1 MPQEKS
7 RMKLKVEKKPTIP
20 CKSDKDCGKSQSCHA
35 FFGCVDNPHIPA
47 TVTTAPQIRVPKC
60 KNSTECPD
68 GQYCHDFFNLCLPN
82 LTIFFE
88 TTASPPRAGCKSDSD
103 CENQGDFC
111 HNLTRLCLPLPT
123 TAITSPPRKSAYACN
138 SHTDCKMTEFCHF
151 LIGMRSRDKSRG
163 FGPNNNLKSALG
175 VCIARALKDV
185 PEDPSPFSSNCSHAA
200 DCGKGRCCLKDLGL
214 CVGYRLPG
222 ELCVA
227 EVSPEIGVI
236 NSFLA
241 FSGKRFY
248 AWLIWP
254 FYLSSC
260 LNISNAFYN
269 TFYSL
274 LVLFC
279 EMMSYQS
286 AAGRGYPFLFE
297 LKSTSFNRLEIE
309 NWTESLVWHLFSPN
323 SSVPLRFLGIFNC
336 QIFSWRLF
344 PSRTYHSPFPAHAY
358 KVSPASVGDVPCD
371 SGDWR
376 ESLNCP
382 KK

>member
-1 MPQEKS
+1 MTSTTCLTALALLTISSTLAALAESDRDVNSSEARNDITEPGSTKKKTPKCREDRDCQKGQICHTFLNVCFVMPQEKS

-35 FFGCVDNPHIPA
+35 LFGCVDNPHIPA

-138 SHTDCKMTEFCHF
+138 SHADCKMTEFCHF

-227 EVSPEIGVI
+227 EDVS
-236 NSFLA
+236 FA
-241 FSGKRFY
+241 FSC
-248 AWLIWP
+248 P
-254 FYLSSC
+254 C
-260 LNISNAFYN
+260 LQGFTCISRRRPMR
-269 TFYSL
+269 L
-274 LVLFC
+274 
-279 EMMSYQS
+279 
-286 AAGRGYPFLFE
+286 R
-297 LKSTSFNRLEIE
+297 RLERKLKLPKE
-309 NWTESLVWHLFSPN
+309 VVKKLSLQFDKTNEFRV
-323 SSVPLRFLGIFNC
+323 GKC
-336 QIFSWRLF
+336 QLIS
-344 PSRTYHSPFPAHAY
+344 
-358 KVSPASVGDVPCD
+358 D
-371 SGDWR
+371 
-376 ESLNCP
+376 
-382 KK
+382 